1 MDHHIISTNALDQLQ
16 AGLNQITESL
26 RRLPH
31 PGWAQMDRLSQ
42 QRSVTQAIY
51 HVLVNI
57 FTQNPKLAPL
67 TQLGLTD
74 QLLFRKALGVY
85 AQLLARAA
93 LNTAHANP
101 DNTKDQANKDIF
113 NKKIIT
119 AHKFFA
125 AIIIIIYQLQDAQA
139 YREDQLKDL
148 RIQLAALAEKEK
160 SQTPEYTQTDS
171 DKPLVVMPIPRLIPE
186 NDEDLLEL
194 LEILDLKIGATHKE
208 IEAAFLQLTKTF
220 TPEQNPIEH
229 AAIKY
234 AFDVLMLVD
243 PDRLAN
249 LARISPKEINF
260 LVKYLQP
267 QFKHILSKDIS
278 LREAREIYLKYT
290 PKDLSPDSPVMRKL
304 HLTMQKLEHKFGHEP
319 NKKFNLGKEFL
330 ETPELSRLG
339 QTPRLTPSPHRAIKG

>member
-1 MDHHIISTNALDQLQ
+1 MDHHLISTNALDQLQ

-26 RRLPH
+26 RRQPH

-51 HVLVNI
+51 HVLINI

-74 QLLFRKALGVY
+74 QLLFRKALGAY
-85 AQLLARAA
+85 AQLLARAT

-101 DNTKDQANKDIF
+101 DNSKDQANKDIF

-139 YREDQLKDL
+139 YREEQLKDL
-148 RIQLAALAEKEK
+148 RIQLAGLAEKEK
-160 SQTPEYTQTDS
+160 SPGYAQTEAA
-171 DKPLVVMPIPRLIPE
+171 DKAPVLMPIPRLIPE

-194 LEILDLKIGATHKE
+194 LEILDLKIGATHEE
-208 IEAAFLQLTKTF
+208 IEAAFLRLTKTL
-220 TPEQNPIEH
+220 TPEQNPTEH

-234 AFDVLMLVD
+234 AYDVLMLVD
-243 PDRLAN
+243 PARLAN
-249 LARISPKEINF
+249 LARISPKEIDF
-260 LVKYLQP
+260 LAKYLQP

-278 LREAREIYLKYT
+278 LREVRELYLKYT
-290 PKDLSPDSPVMRKL
+290 PKDLSSSSPVMRKL
-304 HLTMQKLEHKFGHEP
+304 HLTMQKLEHKFGHDP
-319 NKKFNLGKEFL
+319 NKKFNLGNEFL
-330 ETPELSRLG
+330 ELAGASASLG
-339 QTPRLTPSPHRAIKG
+339 QTPRPTPPGAKKR